1 MQNKFGLKDFVLLV
15 VMLAVGVTVW
25 LGMVQRDR
33 NWNEVLAMKSKL
45 GDLERQLSR
54 METSLESGIAVAPP
68 RASGTQAAALSGAT
82 PTNPAGPDESWARPG
97 VKIEWQPP
105 LNYATDPRSSPN
117 FKLGGEFTEI
127 FEAQPAKLTPH
138 VQTDVYGR
146 RIVDLVVDSLG
157 LYDPKTL
164 KLRGLLAD
172 AWQMDPEG
180 KWLRVKIRDNAR
192 FSDGSPVTAED
203 VRYSYHDFVM
213 NMQIEAERSRS
224 TLDTMDRVEVVSDKV
239 VDFFFKGEPYFA
251 NLDNALTTVYV
262 LPKSFYSKLQPSE
275 INTGTGLLMGSGP
288 YKLERLDV
296 SRQWA
301 PPEPVVLVRN
311 EQYYGPKPPLERIR
325 FKAINDELARLTE
338 YKNGDAEMVTPSAPQ
353 FVASEADPEWVKA
366 NHDLNWVNMR
376 SSHSAII
383 WNCGPRSGKLTPFHD
398 RRVRLAMTHL
408 IDREKM
414 IRDIWKGVGTVCKGY
429 SNPGTPGDDPNTKP
443 WPYDMNKARALLK
456 DAGWEDR
463 DGNRVLEDKDGN
475 EFVFELTS
483 FGGGEI
489 AERLATFVKDSCA
502 AAGIRCNIRQMDWSV
517 GDPVRNQRDFDAMFM
532 AWGANAPESDPKQIF
547 HSSSIQNQGDNFGQ
561 WNNPEA
567 DKAIDAGRQELD
579 YEKRGILWRRF
590 EEVMHEDQPYTWVRI
605 APYLRFVKGDIDNV
619 HTYPKGLEYAEFV
632 RSGPSSPQPVR

>member
-15 VMLAVGVTVW
+15 VMLAIGVSVW

-33 NWNEVLAMKSKL
+33 NWDEVLAIKAKL

-54 METSLESGIAVAPP
+54 METSLDSGIALAPP
-68 RASGTQAAALSGAT
+68 PASPGS
-82 PTNPAGPDESWARPG
+82 PAPSAPAHDESRARPG

-105 LNYATDPRSSPN
+105 LNYATDPRSDPD
-117 FKLGGEFTEI
+117 FKIGGQFTEI
-127 FEAQPAKLTPH
+127 FEAQPAKLTPN

-146 RIVDLVVDSLG
+146 RIVDLVVDTLG
-157 LYDPKTL
+157 FYDPKTL
-164 KLRGLLAD
+164 KMRGLLAE
-172 AWQMDPEG
+172 AWQMDPAG

-213 NMQIEAERSRS
+213 NMQIEAERTRS

-251 NLDNALTTVYV
+251 NLDNALTLFI
-262 LPKSFYSKLQPSE
+262 LPKAFYSKLQPSE

-296 SRQWA
+296 SHQWA

-311 EQYYGPKPPLERIR
+311 EQYYGPKPPLERLR
-325 FKAINDELARLTE
+325 FRAINDELARFTE
-338 YKNGDAEMVTPSAPQ
+338 YKNGNAEMVTPSSPQ
-353 FVASEADPEWVKA
+353 FVASDADPEWVKN

-376 SSHSAII
+376 SGRSAII
-383 WNCGPRSGKLTPFHD
+383 WNCGPRNGKLTPFHD
-398 RRVRLAMTHL
+398 PKVRLAMTHL

-414 IRDIWKGVGTVCKGY
+414 IRDIWKGVGVVCKGFA
-429 SNPGTPGDDPNTKP
+429 NPGTPADDPNAKP
-443 WPYDMNKARALLK
+443 WPYDPVKARQLLK
-456 DAGWEDR
+456 EAGWEDR

-561 WNNPEA
+561 WNNPDA
-567 DKAIDAGRQELD
+567 DKAIDAARQELD
-579 YEKRGILWRRF
+579 YEKRGLLWRQF
-590 EEVMHEDQPYTWVRI
+590 EKVMHEDQPYTWIRV
-605 APYLRFVKGDIDNV
+605 APYLRFVKGDIRNV
-619 HTYPKGLEYAEFV
+619 HTYPKGLEYAEYF
-632 RSGPSSPQPVR
+632 RSTQAAPQAVK